1 MSWGQ
6 SAPERK
12 PAGKTGGG
20 YTRKMEKEET
30 KVCYIQV

>member
-12 PAGKTGGG
+12 LAGKTGG